1 MNRRYAI
8 AAAVFAALLLAITSA
23 KILHVPISYVPWA
36 APSARAV
43 EQRGP
48 LSDGEKATID
58 IFERVSPSVVQVAVK
73 SDANPLMGEEG
84 QGGGG
89 ASGTGF
95 VWDRDGHLVTNNH
108 VVANGNE
115 IAVRFASGEVAE
127 VDLVGRAPNYDLAVL
142 RIRSVRQFPAPI
154 ALGSSNDL
162 KVGQSAFAI
171 GNPFGLDQSMTSGII
186 SALKRRLPTHAGR
199 EIANVIQTDAAINPG
214 NSGGPLLDSAGR
226 LIGVTTAIISPSGSN
241 AGIGFA
247 VPVDVVNRI
256 VPELIRNGR
265 VPTPGIGIVAAGEDV
280 STRLGV
286 EGVIVVRTAPGSPAE
301 RAGIR
306 GVNFST
312 GAVGDIIT
320 AVEGKPVRRLADLTD
335 ALEQVGAGKSVRLTV
350 KRGSDSRDVNVGI
363 IDIERS

>member
-1 MNRRYAI
+1 MVIPMNRRYAI
-8 AAAVFAALLLAITSA
+8 AAAAVAALLLAVTAA
-23 KILHVPISYVPWA
+23 KILQVPWTTPA
-36 APSARAV
+36 ARAV

-48 LSDGEKATID
+48 LSEGEKATID
-58 IFERVSPSVVQVAVK
+58 IFERVSPSVVQVAAK
-73 SDANPLMGEEG
+73 SAASPLMGEES
-84 QGGGG
+84 QGN

-108 VVANGNE
+108 VIANGGE
-115 IAVRFASGEVAE
+115 IAVRFASGEVAQ
-127 VDLVGRAPNYDLAVL
+127 VDLVGTAPNYDLAVL
-142 RIRSVRQFPAPI
+142 RIRSVRQLPAPI

-186 SALKRRLPTHAGR
+186 SALKRRLPTHGGR

-280 STRLGV
+280 STRLAV

-335 ALEQVGAGKSVRLTV
+335 ALEQAGAGKTVRLTV
-350 KRGSDSRDVNVGI
+350 KRGSDTRDVNVGI
-363 IDIERS
+363 VDIDRS